1 MNANLQWLGSGEIG
15 QQFRFSPSVLTP
27 RLIPTYA
34 VPQSPPALRASTTR
48 YNVTVMRNG
57 VIIARGSNVTQ
68 SQLNLVNQILHFTGI
83 SIPVPSSSPVFN
95 LTGVSD
101 SLVVKVLNALGLYYY
116 SLPSRPIYGA
126 PGQVGVGPGGVTA
139 SCSNCNNTV
148 CWWCWGNP
156 GFEDCKTE
164 CDKLFQGDL
173 DSVLSCYCTR
183 CVNEENCGGV
193 GERATE
199 FDVWRQYAA
208 TTCDTQKTANLNLDA
223 NGYQQLK
230 VDCILGP
237 RTCGAI
243 SQINTDEGYT
253 VMAIPDACFG
263 HESEWIPPTKKGAGA
278 PPDCR
283 TQPSRC
289 SATQSCDQSTGECF
303 EDCRKPGATPCGAG
317 RNCDQATGNCVA
329 APPPTAKK
337 GGAGAGVFVL
347 GLAALLGIGFAL
359 TGRG

>member
-1 MNANLQWLGSGEIG
+1 VTDGGIKALYNWANANGVAGSITRTSTGYTIALSDLNRVCSLQSALM
-15 QQFRFSPSVLTP
+15 R
-27 RLIPTYA
+27 YA
-34 VPQSPPALRASTTR
+34 VP
-48 YNVTVMRNG
+48 N
-57 VIIARGSNVTQ
+57 ARTGSFAAACV
-68 SQLNLVNQILHFTGI
+68 
-83 SIPVPSSSPVFN
+83 VPSWSN
-95 LTGVSD
+95 QT
-101 SLVVKVLNALGLYYY
+101 
-116 SLPSRPIYGA
+116 LPACPPGQYWNPNTRSCFSYVAGA

-183 CVNEENCGGV
+183 CVNEDNCGGV
-193 GERATE
+193 GTRATE

-223 NGYQQLK
+223 NGYQPLT

-253 VMAIPDACFG
+253 VMSIPDACFG

-303 EDCRKPGATPCGAG
+303 EDCRKPGAAPCGPG
-317 RNCDQATGNCVA
+317 RSCDQATGNCVA
-329 APPPTAKK
+329 VPPKAAKK
-337 GGAGAGVFVL
+337 GAGAGVFVL